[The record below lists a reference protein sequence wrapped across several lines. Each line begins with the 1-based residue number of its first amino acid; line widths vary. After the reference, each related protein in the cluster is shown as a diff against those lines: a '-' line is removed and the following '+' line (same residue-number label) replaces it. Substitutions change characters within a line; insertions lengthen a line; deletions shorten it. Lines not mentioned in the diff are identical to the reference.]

1 MKAKLKLFL
10 PSFVAVI
17 IIDQLTK
24 WWAWTYFH
32 PNGSEGAITPGSSHL
47 FGTFRLVYAENPGA
61 FLGMGDSLP
70 PIISTAIFMY
80 LIPLAVI
87 GFSFYVIR
95 SKEFMGRN
103 VIIMGSVL
111 AGGFS
116 NVIDRYYNDAHVID
130 FLNVGIGSLRSG
142 IFNVADMFVMFGV
155 ILIILFMYL
164 DGEKLKK
171 TQNET

>member
-1 MKAKLKLFL
+1 MFF

-17 IIDQLTK
+17 ILDQLTK

-32 PNGSEGAITPGSSHL
+32 PNGADGGITPGSSYL
-47 FGTFRLVYAENPGA
+47 FDTFRLVYAENPGA

-70 PIISTAIFMY
+70 PFISTAIFMC

-87 GFSFYVIR
+87 GMSIYVLR
-95 SKEFMGRN
+95 SNEFKGPN
-103 VIIMGSVL
+103 VVIMGSVL

-130 FLNVGIGSLRSG
+130 FLNVGLGGLRSG

-155 ILIILFMYL
+155 FLLIINMTLE
-164 DGEKLKK
+164 GHKLKK
-171 TQNET
+171 AQNEK